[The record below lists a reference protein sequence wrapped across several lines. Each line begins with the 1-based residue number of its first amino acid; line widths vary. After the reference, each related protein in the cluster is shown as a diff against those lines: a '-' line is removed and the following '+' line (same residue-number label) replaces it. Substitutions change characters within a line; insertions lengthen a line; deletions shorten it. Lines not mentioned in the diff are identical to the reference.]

1 MKRLQKDVSPAA
13 TPSMIT
19 MQSFLTPG
27 NPYLTPGDVANM
39 LGFLADDVV
48 KRLTESPTLGGR
60 VYARSSDLA
69 NRWGVDRR
77 TAADWLKTAERE
89 GKIHPMQGE
98 TGRGKDGDVLYHIA
112 EVEAVLKER
121 RHAAMARKAER
132 RSK

>member
-1 MKRLQKDVSPAA
+1 MKEEQRPVA
-13 TPSMIT
+13 TPTMMI
-19 MQSFLTPG
+19 MQRFLTPN
-27 NPYLTPGDVANM
+27 NPYINPGEVANM
-39 LGFLADDVV
+39 LGFVV
-48 KRLTESPTLGGR
+48 DEIEKRLTESPTLGGR
-60 VYARSSDLA
+60 IYARSSELA
-69 NRWGVDRR
+69 TRWGVDRR

-98 TGRGKDGDVLYHIA
+98 TASGKDGDVLYHIA